1 MTAPIRQ
8 RVPLAASDE
17 RVIVRRSAAR
27 HDRATAAAGVLPPKP
42 RHAGCGLIPLPR
54 LSAHD
59 HDDVTVVRPHGELD
73 PSGTAVL
80 HAQLRDIRW
89 RARARSVAD
98 LTGLPVPG
106 RASLSMPARRC
117 KPIRDRAG
125 NLAPG
130 GPQAPAMR
138 GALPVTGML
147 TCFEAHDSAGHAVTG
162 TGPPSQPFFLRP
174 SPAPD
179 HHSRRNSAHRRCKS
193 AIGAGLRERG
203 SVRRRRHVQP
213 RHAHGLIPGAYQ
225 RPVILPPCP
234 TSGLR
239 RGTLYRESR

>member
-17 RVIVRRSAAR
+17 AADVRRGAAG
-27 HDRATAAAGVLPPKP
+27 HDRAMDVAGVLPAKP

-59 HDDVTVVRPHGELD
+59 HDDVTVVRLRGELD
-73 PSGTAVL
+73 PSGTAVA

-89 RARARSVAD
+89 RARARSVAA

-106 RASLSMPARRC
+106 RASLSVPARRC
-117 KPIRDRAG
+117 NPIREQTG

-130 GPQAPAMR
+130 GPHAAR
-138 GALPVTGML
+138 AGLPVIGML
-147 TCFEAHDSAGHAVTG
+147 TWFEAHDTAGYAVTG
-162 TGPPSQPFFLRP
+162 TGATRSPVFSCDPRP
-174 SPAPD
+174 AHDPR
-179 HHSRRNSAHRRCKS
+179 SRHKTRTGAVKS
-193 AIGAGLRERG
+193 AIGAALRGAARYERP
-203 SVRRRRHVQP
+203 RHVQP

-225 RPVILPPCP
+225 RAVILAPCP
-234 TSGLR
+234 ASGLR
-239 RGTLYRESR
+239 RGTF